1 MKKIIS
7 IFLVLCMMATL
18 LPTVAFATEGDT
30 ATVAPIVA
38 DFTATTLTNGKTATN
53 ASWDGLTTSGFD
65 VDLENSTPL
74 GVRTQLIGTGL
85 ETKHA
90 EGVSSLAYLK
100 RTWPAVDSK
109 NLILTI
115 NVNAENA
122 GYYTGELVYGKNEA
136 CGDFAIYINEQYAG
150 AITDAYDATAELK
163 TDAEPMMLN
172 AVYLEEGK
180 NEISFKCILHRGDRR
195 DSWLLLNKLT
205 LTYCGDDF
213 SPIDFS
219 GNFPTSVKAG
229 ASVEFSVSAS
239 INENLKKFYAT
250 YDEAGTAI
258 TNPEGTVTVTSEDG
272 TVALTNQTA
281 TGATGTFTAN
291 AAGKA
296 TLTASTTIN
305 GKTYTENFEIDVIGP
320 IVADFTSIP
329 KTRGITIEQVKA
341 YGFDVVAEK
350 TTTKGMHSVWDGKG
364 LQSNH
369 YLDGSVAGLNAVW
382 PSTNTKDMMFTFNV
396 ETSNAGYYSPEFVYE
411 AFAKSGDFAIY
422 INGQYAGTVKAF
434 DAAATSGST
443 VAHTAKLNTVYLAE
457 GKNEVSFKCV
467 AHGLINNGSWFI
479 FDKLTLTP
487 CDEDFEAGIQ
497 DTITMSVTGTA
508 GKVTVDGTVQNS
520 DTKTYSA
527 KVGETVTVV
536 AEDIDGKIFRGW
548 LRGGE
553 EGTAV
558 CLEKEYSFTAATN
571 VALYAKYTDAPAES
585 GEVSEYY
592 DWNGEFLG
600 NTDVSSTL
608 SKYGFTFKEWK
619 STVVNGITRYVA
631 DYVTKNTYAITKP
644 SNVNADKDLDSI
656 SHETPI
662 TLKSETPVSWYV
674 NEKLVACGDTYTFL
688 ATQAARV
695 LTDSLVT
702 VGPIVNLT
710 KPEGDTYILEYNAN
724 GKNVIEKGIIFGGN
738 GASVTSCSYKVIS
751 QRNDA
756 CGKLMAEND
765 KNCAKV
771 RGYIIYNDNGTYRV
785 VYADIAE

>member
-18 LPTVAFATEGDT
+18 LPTVAFATEGDGE
-30 ATVAPIVA
+30 TVAPIVA
-38 DFTATTLTNGKTATN
+38 DFAATTLTNRGTGNTSYEGNTVGYTIDTAKSTTLGVN
-53 ASWDGLTTSGFD
+53 VNWDGAGLQFQNYRYRGETVAWPTH
-65 VDLENSTPL
+65 NS
-74 GVRTQLIGTGL
+74 Q
-85 ETKHA
+85 
-90 EGVSSLAYLK
+90 
-100 RTWPAVDSK
+100 
-109 NLILTI
+109 NQMLTI
-115 NVNAENA
+115 NVTAQKE
-122 GYYTGELVYGKNEA
+122 GYYSSELIYEAFKKSGEYTT
-136 CGDFAIYINEQYAG
+136 YINGQFAG
-150 AITDAYDATAELK
+150 VVDAYDTKYNGGKE
-163 TDAEPMMLN
+163 TDVRNKVLN
-172 AVYLEEGK
+172 TVFLNEGT
-180 NEISFKCILHRGDRR
+180 NEISFRCTKQYIPATQGGTWFIVD
-195 DSWLLLNKLT
+195 KLT
-205 LTYCGDDF
+205 LTYCGDNFTPVNF
-213 SPIDFS
+213 SNNIPA
-219 GNFPTSVKAG
+219 SVNAG
-229 ASVEFSVSAS
+229 KPVEFSVSAN
-239 INENLKKFYAT
+239 INESLTKFYAT

-258 TNPEGTVTVTSEDG
+258 TNPQGTVTVTSEDG
-272 TVALTNQTA
+272 TFALTNQTA

-329 KTRGITIEQVKA
+329 KTRDITIEQVKA

-434 DAAATSGST
+434 DAVATSGST

-467 AHGLINNGSWFI
+467 AHGRIDNGSWFI

-487 CDEDFEAGIQ
+487 CDEDFEVGIQ
-497 DTITMSVTGTA
+497 DTVAMSVTGTA

-527 KVGETVTVV
+527 NVGDSVTVV
-536 AEDIDGKIFRGW
+536 AEDIDGKVFRGW

-571 VALYAKYTDAPAES
+571 VALYAKYTNAPAES

-600 NTDVSSTL
+600 NTDVSPTL

-619 STVVNGITRYVA
+619 SAVVNGITRYVA
-631 DYVTKNTYAITKP
+631 DYVTENTYAITNL
-644 SNVNADKDLDSI
+644 SNATADKDLTSVD
-656 SHETPI
+656 HETEI
-662 TLKSETPVSWYV
+662 TLKSETSVSWYV

-724 GKNVIEKGIIFGGN
+724 GKNVIEKGIIFGEA

-751 QRNDA
+751 QRNDDS
-756 CGKLMAEND
+756 GKLMAEND

>member
-18 LPTVAFATEGDT
+18 LPTVAFATEGDGE
-30 ATVAPIVA
+30 TVAPIVA
-38 DFTATTLTNGKTATN
+38 DFAATTLTNRGTGNTSYEGNTVGYTIDTAKSTTLGVN
-53 ASWDGLTTSGFD
+53 VNWDGAGLQFQNYRYRGETVAWPTD
-65 VDLENSTPL
+65 NS
-74 GVRTQLIGTGL
+74 Q
-85 ETKHA
+85 
-90 EGVSSLAYLK
+90 
-100 RTWPAVDSK
+100 
-109 NLILTI
+109 NQMLTI
-115 NVNAENA
+115 NVTAQKE
-122 GYYTGELVYGKNEA
+122 GYYSSELIYEAFKKSGEYTT
-136 CGDFAIYINEQYAG
+136 YINGQFAG
-150 AITDAYDATAELK
+150 VVDAYDTKYNGGKE
-163 TDAEPMMLN
+163 TDVRNKVLN
-172 AVYLEEGK
+172 TVFLNEGT
-180 NEISFKCILHRGDRR
+180 NEISFRCTKQYIPATEGGTWFIVD
-195 DSWLLLNKLT
+195 KLT
-205 LTYCGDDF
+205 LTYCGDNFTPVNF
-213 SPIDFS
+213 SNNIPA
-219 GNFPTSVKAG
+219 SVNAG
-229 ASVEFSVSAS
+229 KPVEFSVSAS

-250 YDEAGTAI
+250 YDEAGIAI

-305 GKTYTENFEIDVIGP
+305 GKTYTENFEVDVIGP
-320 IVADFTSIP
+320 IVADFTKVDKKRDVTFDEIRAAGIDVVDD
-329 KTRGITIEQVKA
+329 KTTDMTKHGGIWSARGIR
-341 YGFDVVAEK
+341 
-350 TTTKGMHSVWDGKG
+350 TT
-364 LQSNH
+364 H
-369 YLDGSVAGLNAVW
+369 YVSGALSATW
-382 PSTNTKDMMFTFNV
+382 PNVINQNLMFTFNV
-396 ETSNAGYYSPEFVYE
+396 TAIKEGYYSPVLDYDVCTV
-411 AFAKSGDFAIY
+411 GGIYAIY
-422 INGQYAGTVKAF
+422 INGQYAGTV
-434 DAAATSGST
+434 DAYDESATT
-443 VAHTAKLNTVYLAE
+443 KPAPEKAKLNTVYLKE
-457 GKNEVSFKCV
+457 GKNEVSYRCV
-467 AHGLINNGSWFI
+467 AHGPAEEASWFFI
-479 FDKLTLTP
+479 VNLTLTP
-487 CDEDFEAGIQ
+487 CDEDFEVGIQ
-497 DTITMSVTGTA
+497 DTVAMSVTGTA

-520 DTKTYSA
+520 DTETYS
-527 KVGETVTVV
+527 KNVGDTVTVV
-536 AEDIDGKIFRGW
+536 AEDIAGKIFRGW

-553 EGTAV
+553 NGTVV

-592 DWNGEFLG
+592 DWNGEFLA
-600 NTDVSSTL
+600 DKEPASETL

-695 LTDSLVT
+695 LTDGLVT

-724 GKNVIEKGIIFGGN
+724 GKTVIEKGIIFGEA